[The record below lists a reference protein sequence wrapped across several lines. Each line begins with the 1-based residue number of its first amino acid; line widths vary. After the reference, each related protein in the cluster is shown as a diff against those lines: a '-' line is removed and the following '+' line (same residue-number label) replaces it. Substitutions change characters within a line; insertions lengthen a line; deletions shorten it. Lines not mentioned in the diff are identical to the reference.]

1 MATALLKCRVCGKSY
16 EACRNAK
23 RVDGVFR
30 WQDVA
35 CSIEHGAEYL
45 AAVRAARGQAQRA
58 VETVPVKAVVAEDAE
73 AIFEAEYDE
82 ESEDEF
88 VEDDDEDEDLEIEV

>member
-1 MATALLKCRVCGKSY
+1 MATATLKCRVCGKEY

-35 CSIEHGAEYL
+35 CSPEHGATYLDLIRKSRATEHDAVVNTSVEQAFALFEEEYL
-45 AAVRAARGQAQRA
+45 NDVDDDI
-58 VETVPVKAVVAEDAE
+58 VDDEFDDAEDP
-73 AIFEAEYDE
+73 
-82 ESEDEF
+82 
-88 VEDDDEDEDLEIEV
+88 EIEV

>member
-1 MATALLKCRVCGKSY
+1 MATATLKCRVCGKEY

-35 CSIEHGAEYL
+35 CSPEHGAVYLDLIRKSRATEHDAVANTSIEQAFALFEEEYL
-45 AAVRAARGQAQRA
+45 NDVDDDI
-58 VETVPVKAVVAEDAE
+58 VDDEFDDAEDP
-73 AIFEAEYDE
+73 
-82 ESEDEF
+82 
-88 VEDDDEDEDLEIEV
+88 EIEV

>member
-1 MATALLKCRVCGKSY
+1 MATATLKCRVCGKEY

-35 CSIEHGAEYL
+35 CSPEHGATYLDLIRKSRATEHDAVANTSVEQAFALFEEEYL
-45 AAVRAARGQAQRA
+45 N
-58 VETVPVKAVVAEDAE
+58 D
-73 AIFEAEYDE
+73 
-82 ESEDEF
+82 
-88 VEDDDEDEDLEIEV
+88 VEDDIVDDEFDDAEDPEIEV

>member
-1 MATALLKCRVCGKSY
+1 MATATLKCRVCGKEY

-35 CSIEHGAEYL
+35 CSPEHGAAYLDLIRKSRATEHDAVANTSIEQAFALFEEEYL
-45 AAVRAARGQAQRA
+45 ND
-58 VETVPVKAVVAEDAE
+58 VEDVIVDDEFDDAEDP
-73 AIFEAEYDE
+73 
-82 ESEDEF
+82 
-88 VEDDDEDEDLEIEV
+88 EIEV

>member
-1 MATALLKCRVCGKSY
+1 MATATLKCRVCGKEY

-35 CSIEHGAEYL
+35 CSPEHGAIYLDLIRKSRATEHDAVANTSVEQAFALFEEEYL
-45 AAVRAARGQAQRA
+45 N
-58 VETVPVKAVVAEDAE
+58 D
-73 AIFEAEYDE
+73 
-82 ESEDEF
+82 
-88 VEDDDEDEDLEIEV
+88 VEDDIVDDEFNDAEDPEIEV

>member
-1 MATALLKCRVCGKSY
+1 MATATLKCRVCGKEY

-35 CSIEHGAEYL
+35 CSPEHGATYLDLIRKSRATEHDAVASDSVEKAFALFEEEYMDD
-45 AAVRAARGQAQRA
+45 
-58 VETVPVKAVVAEDAE
+58 VENEIVDDESEDAE
-73 AIFEAEYDE
+73 DP
-82 ESEDEF
+82 
-88 VEDDDEDEDLEIEV
+88 EIEV

>member
-1 MATALLKCRVCGKSY
+1 MATATLKCRVCGKEY

-35 CSIEHGAEYL
+35 CSTEHGAVYLDLIRKSRATEHDAVANTSIEQAFALFEEEYL
-45 AAVRAARGQAQRA
+45 N
-58 VETVPVKAVVAEDAE
+58 D
-73 AIFEAEYDE
+73 
-82 ESEDEF
+82 
-88 VEDDDEDEDLEIEV
+88 VEDDIVDDEFDDAEDPEIEV

>member
-1 MATALLKCRVCGKSY
+1 MATATLKCRVCGKEY

-35 CSIEHGAEYL
+35 CSPEHGATYLDLIRKSRGEKHNAVAQDLEEQAFALLDEEYL
-45 AAVRAARGQAQRA
+45 N
-58 VETVPVKAVVAEDAE
+58 
-73 AIFEAEYDE
+73 
-82 ESEDEF
+82 
-88 VEDDDEDEDLEIEV
+88 DEDEIFDWFDDEEDIEIEI

>member
-1 MATALLKCRVCGKSY
+1 MATATLKCRVCGKEY

-35 CSIEHGAEYL
+35 CSPEHGATYLDLIRKSRAEQHDAVANDPVSKAFALFDEEYL
-45 AAVRAARGQAQRA
+45 DDVDD
-58 VETVPVKAVVAEDAE
+58 EMFEDESEDAE
-73 AIFEAEYDE
+73 DP
-82 ESEDEF
+82 
-88 VEDDDEDEDLEIEV
+88 EIEV

>member
-1 MATALLKCRVCGKSY
+1 MATATLKCRVCGKEY

-35 CSIEHGAEYL
+35 CSPEHGADYLDLIRKSRAEQHDAVATDLVKQAYDLFEEEY
-45 AAVRAARGQAQRA
+45 VDC
-58 VETVPVKAVVAEDAE
+58 V
-73 AIFEAEYDE
+73 
-82 ESEDEF
+82 EDEW
-88 VEDDDEDEDLEIEV
+88 VEDDSDDAGDPEIKV

>member
-1 MATALLKCRVCGKSY
+1 MATATLKCRVCGKEY

-35 CSIEHGAEYL
+35 CSVEHGATYLDLIRKSRATEHDAVANTSIEQAFALFEEEYL
-45 AAVRAARGQAQRA
+45 N
-58 VETVPVKAVVAEDAE
+58 D
-73 AIFEAEYDE
+73 
-82 ESEDEF
+82 
-88 VEDDDEDEDLEIEV
+88 VEDDIVDDEFDDAEDPEIEV

>member
-1 MATALLKCRVCGKSY
+1 MATAILKCRVCGKEY

-35 CSIEHGAEYL
+35 CSPEHGATYLGIIRESRAKKGDAVANNPVNEAYALFDLEYL
-45 AAVRAARGQAQRA
+45 DD
-58 VETVPVKAVVAEDAE
+58 VEDEMSYDESEDAE
-73 AIFEAEYDE
+73 EP
-82 ESEDEF
+82 
-88 VEDDDEDEDLEIEV
+88 EIEV

>member
-1 MATALLKCRVCGKSY
+1 MATATLKCRVCGKEY

-35 CSIEHGAEYL
+35 CSPEHGADYL
-45 AAVRAARGQAQRA
+45 DLIRKSRAEQHDAVATDLVKQAF
-58 VETVPVKAVVAEDAE
+58 DLL
-73 AIFEAEYDE
+73 DE
-82 ESEDEF
+82 EYQDYVEDEW
-88 VEDDDEDEDLEIEV
+88 VEDDTDDAEDPEIEV

>member
-1 MATALLKCRVCGKSY
+1 MATATLVCRVCGKEY

-35 CSIEHGAEYL
+35 CSAEHGAVYL
-45 AAVRAARGQAQRA
+45 DLIRKSRAKNRNAVADNSENEAFALF
-58 VETVPVKAVVAEDAE
+58 DAE
-73 AIFEAEYDE
+73 YTDEPDDDMEFDDFEDD
-82 ESEDEF
+82 SEDSE
-88 VEDDDEDEDLEIEV
+88 ELEIEV

>member
-1 MATALLKCRVCGKSY
+1 MATATLKCRVCGKEY

-35 CSIEHGAEYL
+35 CSPEHGAAYLDLIRKSRATEHDAVANTYIEQAFALFEEEYL
-45 AAVRAARGQAQRA
+45 N
-58 VETVPVKAVVAEDAE
+58 D
-73 AIFEAEYDE
+73 
-82 ESEDEF
+82 
-88 VEDDDEDEDLEIEV
+88 VEDDIVDDEFDDAEDPEIEV

>member
-1 MATALLKCRVCGKSY
+1 MATALLKCRVCGKEY
-16 EACRNAK
+16 EGCRNAK

-45 AAVRAARGQAQRA
+45 MAVRAARGQVQETVA
-58 VETVPVKAVVAEDAE
+58 TVPVKAVVAEDAE
-73 AIFEAEYDE
+73 AIFGAEYAED
-82 ESEDEF
+82 SEDEF
-88 VEDDDEDEDLEIEV
+88 VEDDNEDEDLEIEV

>member
-1 MATALLKCRVCGKSY
+1 MATATLKCRVCGKEY

-35 CSIEHGAEYL
+35 CSVEHGAIYLDLIRKSRATEHDAVANTSIEQAFALFEEEYL
-45 AAVRAARGQAQRA
+45 N
-58 VETVPVKAVVAEDAE
+58 D
-73 AIFEAEYDE
+73 
-82 ESEDEF
+82 
-88 VEDDDEDEDLEIEV
+88 VEDDIVDDEFDDAEDPEIEV

>member
-1 MATALLKCRVCGKSY
+1 MATATLKCRVCGKEY

-35 CSIEHGAEYL
+35 CSTEHGAAYLDLIRKSRATEHDAVANTSIEQAFALFEEEYL
-45 AAVRAARGQAQRA
+45 N
-58 VETVPVKAVVAEDAE
+58 D
-73 AIFEAEYDE
+73 
-82 ESEDEF
+82 
-88 VEDDDEDEDLEIEV
+88 VEDDIVDDEFDDAEDPEIEV

>member
-1 MATALLKCRVCGKSY
+1 MATATLKCRVCGKEY

-35 CSIEHGAEYL
+35 CSHEHGAAYLDLIRKSRATEHDAVANTSIEQAFALFEEEYL
-45 AAVRAARGQAQRA
+45 N
-58 VETVPVKAVVAEDAE
+58 D
-73 AIFEAEYDE
+73 
-82 ESEDEF
+82 
-88 VEDDDEDEDLEIEV
+88 VEDDIVDDEFDDAEDPEIEV

>member
-1 MATALLKCRVCGKSY
+1 MATATLKCRVCGKEY

-35 CSIEHGAEYL
+35 CSPDHGATYLSLIRESRANKRDAVANDLVSKAFVLFDEEYFDE
-45 AAVRAARGQAQRA
+45 VDDDTFYD
-58 VETVPVKAVVAEDAE
+58 ESDDAE
-73 AIFEAEYDE
+73 EP
-82 ESEDEF
+82 
-88 VEDDDEDEDLEIEV
+88 EIEV

>member
-1 MATALLKCRVCGKSY
+1 MATATLKCRVCGKEY

-35 CSIEHGAEYL
+35 CSVEHGTIYLDLIRKSRAEQHDAVANDPVSKAFDLFDEEYL
-45 AAVRAARGQAQRA
+45 DEVDD
-58 VETVPVKAVVAEDAE
+58 EMFYDESDDAE
-73 AIFEAEYDE
+73 EP
-82 ESEDEF
+82 
-88 VEDDDEDEDLEIEV
+88 EIEV

>member
-1 MATALLKCRVCGKSY
+1 MATATLKCRVCGKEY

-35 CSIEHGAEYL
+35 CSPEHGADYLDLIRKSRAEQHDAVATDLVKQAFDLLDEEYL
-45 AAVRAARGQAQRA
+45 DYV
-58 VETVPVKAVVAEDAE
+58 
-73 AIFEAEYDE
+73 
-82 ESEDEF
+82 EDEW
-88 VEDDDEDEDLEIEV
+88 VEDDTDDAEDPDIEV

>member
-1 MATALLKCRVCGKSY
+1 MATAMLKCRVCGKEY

-35 CSIEHGAEYL
+35 CSPEHGATYL
-45 AAVRAARGQAQRA
+45 DLIRKSRSTGHAAVAKSLVDQAYA
-58 VETVPVKAVVAEDAE
+58 LL
-73 AIFEAEYDE
+73 DE
-82 ESEDEF
+82 EYMDE
-88 VEDDDEDEDLEIEV
+88 VDDEVDDDCVESDEDPEIEV

>member
-1 MATALLKCRVCGKSY
+1 MTTGIMKCRVCGKEY

-35 CSIEHGAEYL
+35 CSPEHGATYLSLIRESRAKKHDAVANNPVNEAYALFDKEYL
-45 AAVRAARGQAQRA
+45 DEVDDEL
-58 VETVPVKAVVAEDAE
+58 VWDESEDAE
-73 AIFEAEYDE
+73 EP
-82 ESEDEF
+82 
-88 VEDDDEDEDLEIEV
+88 EIEV

>member
-1 MATALLKCRVCGKSY
+1 MATATLKCRVCGKEY

-35 CSIEHGAEYL
+35 CSAEHGAIYLDLIRKSRATEHDAVANTSIEQAFALFEEEYSN
-45 AAVRAARGQAQRA
+45 
-58 VETVPVKAVVAEDAE
+58 D
-73 AIFEAEYDE
+73 
-82 ESEDEF
+82 
-88 VEDDDEDEDLEIEV
+88 VEDDIVDDEFDDAEDPEIEV